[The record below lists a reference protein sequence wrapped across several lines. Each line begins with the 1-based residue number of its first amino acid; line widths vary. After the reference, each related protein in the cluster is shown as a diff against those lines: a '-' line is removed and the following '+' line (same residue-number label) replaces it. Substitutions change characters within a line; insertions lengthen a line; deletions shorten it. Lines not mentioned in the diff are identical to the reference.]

1 VDRWHL
7 ASRELVSGRVEKLAL
22 KVARHEDTKRR
33 SGEEA
38 RSHPSEKDRWRR
50 SKDLANSGAR
60 RVRTQ
65 VLGIQSHEDVRSKK
79 VITVGSGSRRTVGSA
94 RGIVHRSLARKG
106 SRTWPR
112 KSRSREGARSRVS
125 AS

>member
-1 VDRWHL
+1 
-7 ASRELVSGRVEKLAL
+7 VEGLRNWPR
-22 KVARHEDTKRR
+22 KVTRREDTKRR

-65 VLGIQSHEDVRSKK
+65 VLGIQSHEDARSEK
-79 VITVGSGSRRTVGSA
+79 VITVGSRSRRTIGSA

-112 KSRSREGARSRVS
+112 KSRSREGV
-125 AS
+125 ASFGISTSGVDVEVIQPRE